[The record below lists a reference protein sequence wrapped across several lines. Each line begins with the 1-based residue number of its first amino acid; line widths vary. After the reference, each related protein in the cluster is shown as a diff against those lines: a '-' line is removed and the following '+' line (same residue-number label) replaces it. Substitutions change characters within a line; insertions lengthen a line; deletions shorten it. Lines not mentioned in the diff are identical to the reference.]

1 MTEKPLVSIIC
12 LCYNHEKFLAEALL
26 SVISQDY
33 PNKEILVVD
42 DRSSDHSVAEIEKI
56 VAQYPEVNFVRNTV
70 NMGNCASFNA
80 AFTRSKGDYI
90 IDFATDDVMMPG
102 MITKQVEKFQSLS
115 SAYGVVYSDAEVIS
129 EEGKYLGYHHKGTKR
144 ESFHPEGDIFKFVL
158 QRYFICPPTMMMR
171 RTVLERSGGYDASL
185 AYEDFNFWVVSS
197 RDFFYAFIPEAI
209 VKRRVVKKSFSL
221 AFYTKN
227 NMRLFQTTLLVL
239 NKAYHLCR
247 SEEEKKMLTQR
258 VRFEMRHATFME
270 EFSLAPGYRALL
282 EKLNAFTGAV
292 KFFYFISQTK
302 IRLFWLYKIFLS
314 MKGVYSLR

>member
-1 MTEKPLVSIIC
+1 MNETPLVSIIC

-26 SVISQDY
+26 SVIRQDY

-42 DRSSDHSVAEIEKI
+42 DRSTDHSAAEIEKI
-56 VAQYPEVNFVRNTV
+56 VAQYPEINFVRNTV

-80 AFTRSKGDYI
+80 AFARSKGTYI

-102 MITKQVEKFQSLS
+102 SITKQVQTFQSLPGT
-115 SAYGVVYSDAEVIS
+115 YGVVYSDAEVIS
-129 EEGKYLGYHHKGTKR
+129 EEGNFLGYHHKGTKR

-158 QRYFICPPTMMMR
+158 QRYFICPPTMIMR
-171 RTVLERSGGYDASL
+171 RSVLERSGGYDASL

-197 RDFFYAFIPEAI
+197 RDFYYAFIPEAL

-221 AFYTKN
+221 SFYTRN
-227 NMRLFQTTLLVL
+227 NTRLFQTTLLVL
-239 NKAYHLCR
+239 NKAYELCR
-247 SEEEKKMLTQR
+247 NEEEKKKLAQR

-270 EFSLAPGYRALL
+270 EFSLASGYRSLL
-282 EKLNAFTGAV
+282 EKLNAFTGTV
-292 KFFYFISQTK
+292 RVFYFISKTK
-302 IRLFWLYKIFLS
+302 IRLFWLYKIFLR